1 MWVPKRDYSSR
12 EQRQIRKKPKN
23 TRANIWD
30 IALANTLKRCVLVWA
45 KFGGATVAV
54 LGCYMDYNFR

>member
-30 IALANTLKRCVLVWA
+30 IALANTLSAVCLYGRNSEVLLSQ
-45 KFGGATVAV
+45 F
-54 LGCYMDYNFR
+54 